1 MFSSALTAESQKLQ
15 QLAAQPKSGNSI
27 NNVEPILQELD
38 ALQSYQAKLNQCQTC
53 LADIQAAAELL
64 EFQADEEL
72 EQELQT
78 NLAQLNCSLEECEL
92 EQSLSGPCD
101 KNGAYLIISA
111 AIDDL
116 DALDWAQ
123 MLLRMYGRWGQ
134 NRGYRVILVEDSL
147 LEYVEINSAILEIG
161 GVNSLTLAIDGRYA
175 YGYLKSETGVH
186 LLKRTSPFNITRKQ
200 ASSVTVEV
208 VPMYVELEIPQQD
221 LELIILPPPYVRCV
235 IRTLV
240 RIVHVPT
247 GISAISGEERSR
259 LLNRE
264 TALALLKSKLFAIM
278 QRQGVQQLADIQ
290 GEILKT
296 VLNQPIREY
305 QLVSDSANQGKVL
318 DLGTGIQTTAV
329 AEVLDGKID
338 SFIKAGVLL
347 KN

>member
-1 MFSSALTAESQKLQ
+1 
-15 QLAAQPKSGNSI
+15 
-27 NNVEPILQELD
+27 
-38 ALQSYQAKLNQCQTC
+38 
-53 LADIQAAAELL
+53 LADATAAVELL
-64 EFQADEEL
+64 EFQADDEL
-72 EQELQT
+72 EQELHT
-78 NLAQLNCSLEECEL
+78 NLAQLNCSVEECEL

-101 KNGAYLIISA
+101 KNGAYLIINA

-123 MLLRMYGRWGQ
+123 MLLRMYYRWGLNQ
-134 NRGYRVILVEDSL
+134 GYRVMLVEDSL

-200 ASSVTVEV
+200 ASSATVEV

-235 IRTLV
+235 VRTLV
-240 RIVHVPT
+240 RIVHIPT

-259 LLNRE
+259 LQNRE
-264 TALALLKSKLFAIM
+264 RALALLKSKLFAIM
-278 QRQGVQQLADIQ
+278 QRQEVAEISDIQ
-290 GEILKT
+290 VDRLKT
-296 VLNQPIREY
+296 ALNQPIREY
-305 QLVSDSANQGKVL
+305 QFASDSANQGKVL
-318 DLGTGIQTTAV
+318 DLRTGIQTTAV
-329 AEVLDGKID
+329 AEVLDGKLD

>member
-1 MFSSALTAESQKLQ
+1 
-15 QLAAQPKSGNSI
+15 
-27 NNVEPILQELD
+27 
-38 ALQSYQAKLNQCQTC
+38 
-53 LADIQAAAELL
+53 
-64 EFQADEEL
+64 
-72 EQELQT
+72 
-78 NLAQLNCSLEECEL
+78 
-92 EQSLSGPCD
+92 
-101 KNGAYLIISA
+101 
-111 AIDDL
+111 
-116 DALDWAQ
+116 
-123 MLLRMYGRWGQ
+123 MYAHWGQ

-161 GVNSLTLAIDGRYA
+161 GVNSLTLAIDGRCA

-259 LLNRE
+259 LQNRE

-278 QRQGVQQLADIQ
+278 QRQGVQKLADIQ
-290 GEILKT
+290 VEILKT

-305 QLVSDSANQGKVL
+305 QLASDSANPGKVL
-318 DLGTGIQTTAV
+318 DLRTGIQTTAV
-329 AEVLDGKID
+329 AEVLEGKID
-338 SFIKAGVLL
+338 SFIKAGVRL

>member
-1 MFSSALTAESQKLQ
+1 M
-15 QLAAQPKSGNSI
+15 
-27 NNVEPILQELD
+27 
-38 ALQSYQAKLNQCQTC
+38 
-53 LADIQAAAELL
+53 
-64 EFQADEEL
+64 
-72 EQELQT
+72 
-78 NLAQLNCSLEECEL
+78 
-92 EQSLSGPCD
+92 
-101 KNGAYLIISA
+101 
-111 AIDDL
+111 
-116 DALDWAQ
+116 
-123 MLLRMYGRWGQ
+123 
-134 NRGYRVILVEDSL
+134 
-147 LEYVEINSAILEIG
+147 
-161 GVNSLTLAIDGRYA
+161 AIDGRCA

-259 LLNRE
+259 LQNRE
-264 TALALLKSKLFAIM
+264 RALALLTSKLFAIM

-305 QLVSDSANQGKVL
+305 QFASDSANQGKVL
-318 DLGTGIQTTAV
+318 DVRTGIQTTAV
-329 AEVLDGKID
+329 AEVLDGKLD

>member
-1 MFSSALTAESQKLQ
+1 
-15 QLAAQPKSGNSI
+15 
-27 NNVEPILQELD
+27 
-38 ALQSYQAKLNQCQTC
+38 
-53 LADIQAAAELL
+53 LADATAALELL

-101 KNGAYLIISA
+101 KNGAYLIINA

-116 DALDWAQ
+116 DAPDWAD
-123 MLLRMYGRWGQ
+123 MLVKMYVGWVR
-134 NRGYRVILVEDSL
+134 NRGYRVRLVEESPSTDRG
-147 LEYVEINSAILEIG
+147 INST
-161 GVNSLTLAIDGRYA
+161 TLAIDGRYA
-175 YGYLKSETGVH
+175 YGYLKSETGMH
-186 LLKRTSPFNITRKQ
+186 RLQRISPLNITGKRQ
-200 ASSVTVEV
+200 TTATVEV
-208 VPMYVELEIPQQD
+208 VPINVELEIPQQD
-221 LELIILPPPYVRCV
+221 LEIILPPGDVISGKVPTWVRM
-235 IRTLV
+235 
-240 RIVHVPT
+240 VHVPT
-247 GISAISGEERSR
+247 GIYALSTEKRSL

-264 TALALLKSKLFAIM
+264 MALALLKSKLFAIM
-278 QRQGVQQLADIQ
+278 QSQGVQKLADIQ

-305 QLVSDSANQGKVL
+305 QLASDSANQGKVL
-318 DLGTGIQTTAV
+318 DLRTGIQTTAV